1 MRFVRPSLCPEFELC
16 LSIDFDATW
25 ERCELQQGARGLAP
39 PYWARSW
46 PGGQALARHVL
57 DNPGLVAG
65 RRVLDLGAGSG
76 LCSLAAA
83 RGGAQ
88 HVLAADIDARA
99 CRAVACNARRNG
111 LDVTV
116 SCRDVLAGPAQAWDL
131 ILAADLWYERFL
143 AQRVNGWLL
152 GQAAQGV
159 DVLIGDVGRA
169 FVLRQGLIEVARH
182 RIDVADG
189 FEQQASVEG
198 LVYRLRSTRE
208 NTRRPPP

>member
-1 MRFVRPSLCPEFELC
+1 MRWVRPLLCPEFELC
-16 LSIDFDATW
+16 QSIDFDATW
-25 ERCELQQGARGLAP
+25 AHDEAQQGARGLAP
-39 PYWARSW
+39 PYWACSW

-88 HVLAADIDARA
+88 QVLAADIDARA
-99 CRAVACNARRNG
+99 CRAVAGNARRNG
-111 LDVTV
+111 LDVAV
-116 SCRDVLAGPAQAWDL
+116 HCGDVLGGPAGAWDL

-143 AQRVNGWLL
+143 AQRVNGWLRE
-152 GQAAQGV
+152 QAANGAE
-159 DVLIGDVGRA
+159 VLIGDVGRA
-169 FVLRQGLIEVARH
+169 FLLRQGLVELARY
-182 RIDVADG
+182 RIAAADG
-189 FEQQASVEG
+189 FEQQALVQG
-198 LVYRLRSTRE
+198 RVYRLRSTRE